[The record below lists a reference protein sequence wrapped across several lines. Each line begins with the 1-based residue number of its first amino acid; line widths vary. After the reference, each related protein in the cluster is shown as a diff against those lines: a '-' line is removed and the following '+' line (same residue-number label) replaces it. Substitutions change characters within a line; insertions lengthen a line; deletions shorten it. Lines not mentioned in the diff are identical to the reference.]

1 LSSPPAY
8 IAVVGTDIYC
18 VCRRSKHQ
26 AHQAHAVLII
36 PDIAFQLFTKCGN
49 VGKAIYIC
57 PVKLDS

>member
-1 LSSPPAY
+1 MYRVS
-8 IAVVGTDIYC
+8 IYC